1 MTIEVQVPKFAEGA
15 VSIRLRRWL
24 CAKGDRIEAGA
35 HLAEAATDK
44 FAIYIE
50 APAGGQ
56 VAELLAEAG
65 DEVRVGQVIALIT
78 AA

>member
-1 MTIEVQVPKFAEGA
+1 MTIEVKVPKFAEGA

-24 CAKGDRIEAGA
+24 YAKGDKIEAGA

-50 APAGGQ
+50 APGGGY
-56 VAELLAEAG
+56 VAELLAEMG
-65 DEVRVGQVIALIT
+65 DEVQVGQVIALIT
-78 AA
+78 AS